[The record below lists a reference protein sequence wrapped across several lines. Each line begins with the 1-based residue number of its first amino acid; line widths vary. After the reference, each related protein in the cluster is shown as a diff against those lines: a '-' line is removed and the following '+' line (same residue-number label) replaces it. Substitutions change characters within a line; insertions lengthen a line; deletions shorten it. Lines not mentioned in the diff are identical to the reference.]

1 MSAHGDPAPDD
12 LAPGDAFGH
21 YRIEGHLGRGGMGDV
36 YRAATDQRSG
46 PIALKV
52 LRRDLIA
59 DQEYRRR
66 FLHEARAATTVTH
79 PHLVPILEAG
89 ETDGVPFLAMPLVE
103 GRSLDRV
110 ISENGPLVP
119 KQVVRVAEE
128 IGSALDTL
136 HAAGLMHRDIKPANL
151 IMGSDGATSLTDFGL
166 AKGTS
171 GYQTLTAVGVLV
183 GTLAYVS
190 PERIR
195 GERATPA
202 SDVYSLGCTLF
213 ECLVG
218 VSPFHAP
225 SQMTVMMGIL
235 QEEAPNPAWQR
246 SELSENFGAVVISAL
261 AKDPAA
267 RPASGAAYAEALKRA
282 LPSAP

>member
-1 MSAHGDPAPDD
+1 MTADGDPGQGE
-12 LAPGDAFGH
+12 LVPGDAFGSYH
-21 YRIEGHLGRGGMGDV
+21 VEGHLGRGGMGNV
-36 YRAATDQRSG
+36 YRATCEGRPD

-52 LRRDLIA
+52 LRRELMA

-89 ETDGVPFLAMPLVE
+89 EIDGVPFLAMPLVR
-103 GRSLDRV
+103 GRPLDRV
-110 ISENGPLVP
+110 IAESGPLTP
-119 KQVVRVAEE
+119 AQVVRIANE
-128 IGSALDTL
+128 IGGALDAL
-136 HAAGLMHRDIKPANL
+136 HEAGLMHRDVKPANL
-151 IMGSDGATSLTDFGL
+151 IMAPDGATSLTDFGL

-195 GERATPA
+195 GGHSTPA
-202 SDVYSLGCTLF
+202 SDVYSLACTLF

-218 VSPFHAP
+218 VTPFDGP
-225 SQMTVMMGIL
+225 TQMTVMMGIL
-235 QEEAPNPAWQR
+235 QEEPPNPSWQR
-246 SELSENFGAVVISAL
+246 PELTERFGTAVISAL

-267 RPASGAAYAEALKRA
+267 RPAGGAAYADLLERA
-282 LPSAP
+282 LAPT